1 MIYYESM
8 NVVRAVSLVFFQIV
22 FSDNLE
28 LSRGGG
34 FSKNLNFFE
43 SYGDFFRSTK
53 LIVRALPKHYKDPSL
68 IFKNFATQV
77 KF

>member
-1 MIYYESM
+1 MYYESM

-43 SYGDFFRSTK
+43 SFGDFF
-53 LIVRALPKHYKDPSL
+53 
-68 IFKNFATQV
+68 
-77 KF
+77 